1 LDEHGMSDRRQYP
14 PRPTPSRGIGAIPR
28 VSGEYRIIVPRS
40 AGRELDELDL
50 DIIADGDGL
59 ELECMPSSHRLRV
72 ATPPPMLPPALAQRE
87 QSALRLVDARPPP
100 GRSQSSSQHAIDPHA
115 AIVAFAGFGD
125 PPATVWGTPA
135 YAMRVIERRR
145 VLRAALF
152 RARSLRSQDVGLY
165 EAALEAADGPAVRK
179 GIFIVLLTVAI
190 VFAICAQL
198 ITDAVP
204 LPW

>member
-1 LDEHGMSDRRQYP
+1 
-14 PRPTPSRGIGAIPR
+14 

-40 AGRELDELDL
+40 AGRELDELDI
-50 DIIADGDGL
+50 DIIADGDGLEL

-72 ATPPPMLPPALAQRE
+72 ATPPPMLPQALALRE
-87 QSALRLVDARPPP
+87 HSEVRLAAVRPAP
-100 GRSQSSSQHAIDPHA
+100 GRPQSSPQHTIDPHT

-179 GIFIVLLTVAI
+179 GIVIVVLTVAI
-190 VFAICAQL
+190 AFAICAQL

>member
-1 LDEHGMSDRRQYP
+1 MSDRRQDP
-14 PRPTPSRGIGAIPR
+14 PRRTPARATGAIPS
-28 VSGEYRIIVPRS
+28 VSGEYRIIIPRS

-50 DIIADGDGL
+50 DFIADGDGLEL
-59 ELECMPSSHRLRV
+59 ELECMPSSHRPRD
-72 ATPPPMLPPALAQRE
+72 ATPPPMLLPAPARRTRSDVRLADPRR
-87 QSALRLVDARPPP
+87 SP
-100 GRSQSSSQHAIDPHA
+100 GLAGSSSPAIDPHA
-115 AIVAFAGFGD
+115 AIVAFAGFGE
-125 PPATVWGTPA
+125 PPSGIWGTPA

-165 EAALEAADGPAVRK
+165 EAALEAADGAAVRK
-179 GIFIVLLTVAI
+179 GIVVGLAAVAI
-190 VFAICAQL
+190 VVAVCAQL